1 MPKSF
6 KNVLE
11 TSLKTSKPIL
21 AFNIQNIQQL
31 KALAVASKKNNKN
44 IITQFSEKYFDLF
57 SKNFDF
63 MKIKKNYKD
72 YNVHFFL
79 DHCTDKEKIFFT
91 EKDLN
96 KLFIREGYTKENV
109 EIFKTIYFDRNKFIK
124 SYESFYNR

>member
-1 MPKSF
+1 
-6 KNVLE
+6 
-11 TSLKTSKPIL
+11 
-21 AFNIQNIQQL
+21 
-31 KALAVASKKNNKN
+31 
-44 IITQFSEKYFDLF
+44 
-57 SKNFDF
+57 
-63 MKIKKNYKD
+63 MKIKKNYKN
-72 YNVHFFL
+72 YKVHFFL